1 MAQLH
6 QCPGAAGQKLILV
19 VNHRVL
25 PVQGQVLYPE
35 FSQFPFPDI
44 LAHQKIGQNGNTQPC
59 LYPLQDDLIAG
70 ALPYRADIQ
79 LLRGQY
85 TCLLY
90 TSDAADEL

>member
-1 MAQLH
+1 M
-6 QCPGAAGQKLILV
+6 

-85 TCLLY
+85 TVKYLPSGASLFP
-90 TSDAADEL
+90 